1 MIAEISASFGGDLL
15 IDLRLFRLLAKD
27 LRDVEDLI
35 EASALRNV
43 DRDTVLSLLVLFLF
57 VVQLCLGGLPFWTL
71 AARLFALPV
80 AIRDAFTMVL

>member
-1 MIAEISASFGGDLL
+1 MQASAAVIAEISASFCGDLL
-15 IDLRLFRLLAKD
+15 IDLLLFRLLAKD

-57 VVQLCLGGLPFWTL
+57 VVQLYLDVFLLDVGG
-71 AARLFALPV
+71 
-80 AIRDAFTMVL
+80 